1 MNNYLDELYN
11 KHKSDVKVM
20 FKNMLIKVGHKLFEY
35 FKEKS

>member
-1 MNNYLDELYN
+1 MNYITNTQ
-11 KHKSDVKVM
+11 SDVKVM